1 MKSKIDLILL
11 ISFEEFAVAINLQMH
26 KQPNWFE
33 RVKLSPVNLI
43 IVSHAQPYIEV
54 VIFFFSKYVSITINR
69 CSTSFFSRL
78 CKFNKLSGFWAHQ
91 FHFVLLSCQI
101 YLCII
106 NSELKVTNGFVFKN
120 EQQQNVSLRQN
131 AYNLIIT
138 QIACNFCLLLVVFFS
153 SFVYIY
159 FGQ

>member
-1 MKSKIDLILL
+1 
-11 ISFEEFAVAINLQMH
+11 MH

-54 VIFFFSKYVSITINR
+54 VIFFFWNTFQLQSIGVQHLFFLICVNSIN
-69 CSTSFFSRL
+69 
-78 CKFNKLSGFWAHQ
+78 SGFWAHQ

-106 NSELKVTNGFVFKN
+106 NSELKVTNGFVFKR

-138 QIACNFCLLLVVFFS
+138 QIACNFCLLLVVFFLYT
-153 SFVYIY
+153 YILDSKSIHLNVT
-159 FGQ
+159 